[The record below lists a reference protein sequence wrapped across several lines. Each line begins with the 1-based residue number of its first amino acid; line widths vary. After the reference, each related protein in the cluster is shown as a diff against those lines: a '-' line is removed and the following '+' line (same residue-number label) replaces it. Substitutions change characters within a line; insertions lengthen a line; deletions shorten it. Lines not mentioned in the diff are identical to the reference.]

1 MKTTT
6 KLALSIGVIGA
17 LVAGAVA
24 GFSTGTRPLLGL
36 DLVGGI
42 SVVLEA
48 PANTSHD
55 VLQRTADSIAQRINA
70 LGVAEPQVSVVGDR
84 DIQVEVAGLSKGT
97 AVPRDG
103 KFCAFT
109 AAHANLANPTSG
121 KTCDF
126 STRSEALAQIQSVG
140 QQQLLQLIG
149 ETARLEQRE
158 VLGSALPTDKVTA
171 CPPDLARDPKCNDTK
186 YVVCPVSQVDLP
198 G

>member
-84 DIQVEVAGLSKGT
+84 DIQVEVAGLSQG
-97 AVPRDG
+97 
-103 KFCAFT
+103 
-109 AAHANLANPTSG
+109 NPTLRGGKWCAITKSGENLLDPDTG

-126 STRSEALAQIQSVG
+126 ATRSQAEAQIQSV
-140 QQQLLQLIG
+140 
-149 ETARLEQRE
+149 
-158 VLGSALPTDKVTA
+158 
-171 CPPDLARDPKCNDTK
+171 
-186 YVVCPVSQVDLP
+186 
-198 G
+198 